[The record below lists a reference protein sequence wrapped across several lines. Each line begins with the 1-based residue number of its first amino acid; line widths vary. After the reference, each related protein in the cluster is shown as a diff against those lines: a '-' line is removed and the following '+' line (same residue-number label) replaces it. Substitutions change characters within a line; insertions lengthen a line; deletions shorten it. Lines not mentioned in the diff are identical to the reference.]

1 MKSFRH
7 PHPTT
12 RIRRLALSGAS
23 LAVLAAGFLSQAALA
38 QEATPPRRGSAN
50 PSAAGASA
58 QLGELS
64 VEGVGNG
71 RGIGVPEDPRGP
83 INGYVANRSTA
94 GTKTN
99 TPLLETP
106 QAITVIGRQQLDD
119 QKPVSLQEALQ
130 YSPVLGATFGSDT
143 RNDWFLIR
151 GFPAQEVGLFLDG
164 LQLFESAYAT
174 WKLEPFGLERIEV
187 LRGPSSVLY
196 GGTGPSGIV
205 NAVSKRPPL
214 VPVRYV
220 EAGVNEYGNAYG
232 AFDIGGPVTTT
243 EGQGQFFYRLVGRV
257 RGGGTQVDYTND
269 DSYYIAPSFSW
280 RPDASTSFTLL
291 TSFKHDDT
299 KGQNFL
305 PYVGTVRPAP
315 FGFIPT
321 SRFTGDPGLDKFTR
335 DQALIGYEFEHRFD
349 NDIVVRQN
357 ARYGQV
363 DVDYRTRFGGGYAT
377 TPAAADLSRFN
388 FLAQNSATQADI
400 DTQVIAPFRTG
411 FLDHTLLGGVEYRRY
426 DINNVQD
433 FGFGPSL
440 NLINPVYTPN
450 APFTV
455 APFQNNFLTQNQ
467 VGLYLQDQIKFDR
480 WTLVLSGRHDWVNTD
495 NDNRI
500 GASANRDVSAF
511 SGRVGLI
518 YTSDLGVAPYI
529 SYARSFNPVVGTN
542 GVTGGLL
549 RPETGEQVEVGVK
562 YQPLG
567 FDGYIGASVFDLYR
581 QNVLSV
587 NQANVIQV
595 IQTGEVRSRGVE
607 LEAVANLM
615 PGLRLVGAYTAYQ
628 LEITRDANPVN
639 IGSTPT
645 NTPQQFGSIFLDYT
659 LQTGTWRGFGFGG
672 GVRGVGGSFADVPN
686 LTRVPTYVVGDAVVH
701 YDWEGW
707 RFALN
712 VRNISDERY
721 VAGCSS
727 TSACF
732 YGDRRRILASVGY
745 KW

>member
-1 MKSFRH
+1 MSIRH
-7 PHPTT
+7 AHPTLST
-12 RIRRLALSGAS
+12 RRRHRALAGAS
-23 LAVLAAGFLSQAALA
+23 LAVLALVGGGAAA
-38 QEATPPRRGSAN
+38 QEATQPRRGAAN
-50 PSAAGASA
+50 PTAAGASA
-58 QLGELS
+58 QLEELS
-64 VEGVGNG
+64 VEGAGNG
-71 RGIGVPEDPRGP
+71 RGVGLPEDPRGP

-99 TPLLETP
+99 TPILETP

-164 LQLFESAYAT
+164 LQLFETNYAT

-214 VPVRYV
+214 VPLRYV
-220 EAGVNEYGNAYG
+220 EAGVNEFGNAYG
-232 AFDIGGPVTTT
+232 AFDIGGPVATT
-243 EGQGQFFYRLVGRV
+243 EGQGQFFYRVVGRA

-269 DSYYIAPSFSW
+269 DSFYIAPSLTW
-280 RPDASTSFTLL
+280 RPDASTSFTVLS
-291 TSFKHDDT
+291 SFRHDDT

-305 PYVGTVRPAP
+305 PYVGTVQRAP
-315 FGFIPT
+315 FGFIST
-321 SRFTGDPGLDKFTR
+321 SRFTGDPGIDKFTR

-388 FLAQNSATQADI
+388 FLAQNSATQADL

-426 DINNVQD
+426 DINNLQD

-450 APFTV
+450 APFTTG
-455 APFQNNFLTQNQ
+455 PFQNNFLTQNQ
-467 VGLYLQDQIKFDR
+467 VGLYLQDQIKFGP

-495 NDNRI
+495 NDNRL
-500 GASANRDVSAF
+500 GPSGNRDISAF

-518 YTSDLGVAPYI
+518 YTSDLGVAPYV
-529 SYARSFNPVVGTN
+529 SYARSFNPIVGTN
-542 GVTGGLL
+542 GVTGEIL
-549 RPETGEQVEVGVK
+549 RPETGEQVEVGFK
-562 YQPLG
+562 YQPIG
-567 FDGYIGASVFDLYR
+567 FDGYVGAAVFDLTR
-581 QNVLSV
+581 QNVLST
-587 NQANVIQV
+587 NPANVLQTIQN
-595 IQTGEVRSRGVE
+595 GEVRSRGVE

-628 LEITRDANPVN
+628 FQITRDADPTI
-639 IGSTPT
+639 IGRTPAA
-645 NTPQQFGSIFLDYT
+645 TPQQFGSIFLDYT
-659 LQTGTWRGFGFGG
+659 IQTGAWRNFGFGG
-672 GVRGVGGSFADVPN
+672 GVRGVGGSYADPQN
-686 LTRVPTYVVGDAVVH
+686 LFKVSPYIVGDAVIH

-721 VAGCSS
+721 VSTCS
-727 TSACF
+727 TVSACF